1 MGQTTAQRRVQERKR
16 QQAAAMF
23 EAGARQAE
31 VVAALGVSR
40 SAVSK
45 WHTAWVSGGATAL
58 AARRASGR
66 PPKVAPQQ
74 LAALER
80 ELLRGPRAHGY
91 ATELWTLER
100 IRRLI
105 HELCGVWYTTAHV
118 WWLLGRMGWSCQ
130 KPARRAKQRD
140 EAAIERWRKERWPKT
155 KKGPCAAEP

>member
-1 MGQTTAQRRVQERKR
+1 MGQTTAERRAQEQKR

-31 VVAALGVSR
+31 VVAALGASR

-45 WHTAWVSGGATAL
+45 WHTAWANGGAAAL
-58 AARRASGR
+58 AARQASGR
-66 PPKVAPQQ
+66 PPKVTSEQ
-74 LAALER
+74 LVSLEQ
-80 ELLRGPRAHGY
+80 ELLRGPKAHGY
-91 ATELWTLER
+91 ATELWTLAR

-105 HELCGVWYTTAHV
+105 HDLFGVWYDTAHV

-140 EAAIERWRKERWPKT
+140 EAAIERWRKERWPKI
-155 KKGPCAAEP
+155 KKGPCGAAP

>member
-1 MGQTTAQRRVQERKR
+1 MGQTTAQRREQEEKR
-16 QQAAAMF
+16 QQAAALF
-23 EAGARQAE
+23 EAGASQAQ
-31 VVAALGVSR
+31 VVATVGVSR

-45 WHTAWVSGGATAL
+45 WHSAWLTGGAEAL

-66 PPKVAPQQ
+66 PPKVSPEQ
-74 LAALER
+74 LADLER
-80 ELLRGPRAHGY
+80 ELLRGPKAHGY

-105 HELCGVWYTTAHV
+105 HDRFGVWYDPAHV
-118 WWLLGRMGWSCQ
+118 WRLLGRMGWSCQ

-140 EAAIERWRKERWPKT
+140 EAAIERWRKERWPKI